1 MSLSLLLLSPI
12 SFCSG
17 DSSARDAVFRVPLF
31 YAEFS
36 PFGRP
41 IHDIFLKEITFLAYA
56 AGPSVAH
63 DELCLFLSSV
73 SPMAL
78 SPSVQ
83 VIPKLDAVFRVPL
96 FYAEF
101 SPFGCLRP
109 PVHDIFLL

>member
-1 MSLSLLLLSPI
+1 MRAA
-12 SFCSG
+12 
-17 DSSARDAVFRVPLF
+17 D
-31 YAEFS
+31 EK
-36 PFGRP
+36 
-41 IHDIFLKEITFLAYA
+41 LKINKLGPYA

-63 DELCLFLSSV
+63 DKLCLFLSSV

-101 SPFGCLRP
+101 SPFGA
-109 PVHDIFLL
+109 HT